1 MGWKCGADFKVHI
14 KHDKGG
20 QFDYELP
27 ALCIL
32 GFYLG
37 LFLAFFNFLHLQG
50 ADL

>member
-1 MGWKCGADFKVHI
+1 MAKAGSSI
-14 KHDKGG
+14 
-20 QFDYELP
+20 YELP

-37 LFLAFFNFLHLQG
+37 LFLALFNFLHLQR